1 MGRRSH
7 QVRLPA
13 HRQPDNVQA
22 ALDTRDTIRRH
33 MARVSVHNFNLA
45 RLRAQTHE
53 EEMVEVLYGIA
64 TDPEMAPVLRRQCAI
79 DVLEQARGKITM
91 QIHDGATITPSDPAT
106 DGTDRTVGEQIEAA
120 RTAASEMTAIQE
132 WASVPFHQWPERV
145 RALLGADMG
154 SAFVEIE
161 ATIEPEKG
169 KPSPVRVNGKGV

>member
-1 MGRRSH
+1 V
-7 QVRLPA
+7 QVA
-13 HRQPDNVQA
+13 V
-22 ALDTRDTIRRH
+22 DTRDAIRRH
-33 MARVSVHNFNLA
+33 LARASVHSFNLA

-64 TDPEMAPVLRRQCAI
+64 TDPEMAPALRRQCAI
-79 DVLEQARGKITM
+79 DVLEQARGKIKD
-91 QIHDGATITPSDPAT
+91 QIHDGQSIVPSDPAT

-154 SAFVEIE
+154 NAFTEVEGE
-161 ATIEPEKG
+161 VVAEPPAR
-169 KPSPVRVNGKGV
+169 KPAVRVNGKGA